1 MGNEKQ
7 LITRLIEKQ
16 NGGRF
21 MKNKTLFKMLS
32 VVLIV
37 FLIIPYLSFTATAL
51 DAYSEE
57 QLTEFENDDTTLPN
71 TSGSCFITN
80 VSSKRFLR
88 KTDSYVVTTSTFQD
102 IQDICWQFESIGNDR
117 FNICAAS
124 NSAYAL
130 YGIGSDVEIDIV
142 SGTPS
147 FYYAWTIEPA
157 VNGGFI
163 ITNCGGENVLC
174 YDGTTLSLV
183 YPRAPSDPDYDQTV
197 WEFVESDKHILFI
210 DHYYDMGFEARFS
223 PINSN
228 TKHLIQA
235 YENVVSE
242 RLLSIFG
249 LEVLST
255 YTSYTSRA
263 DSCKIETYGDN
274 LADACN
280 ENCAHN
286 NQYHTQSSTFRTS
299 ALRGSTISTT
309 SIWTG
314 HLLANNTRSNS
325 SSSHHSIIITPYII
339 RNLIPVDEYEEIIAM
354 QQTFTL
360 IHELSHQI
368 GAHDHYCYG
377 KDQNTGVCSN
387 AYCDTC
393 HPPATPRTSCIM
405 TERCDIST
413 CSDENMY
420 CFECRNI
427 IASHLEGHH

>member
-7 LITRLIEKQ
+7 LVTRLIEKQ

-80 VSSKRFLR
+80 VSSKRFLC
-88 KTDSYVVTTSTFQD
+88 KTDGYAVITSTFQYT
-102 IQDICWQFESIGNDR
+102 QDICWEFEYIGNNQFGIR
-117 FNICAAS
+117 SSS
-124 NSAYAL
+124 NPNYAL
-130 YGIGSDVEIDIV
+130 YGIGTDVEMDIMI
-142 SGTPS
+142 GTPS
-147 FYYAWTIEPA
+147 FYYTWTIEPA

-163 ITNCGGENVLC
+163 ITNRGGENVLC

-183 YPRAPSDPDYDQTV
+183 APRTPSNPDYDQTV
-197 WEFVESDKHILFI
+197 WEFVESNKYILFI

-286 NQYHTQSSTFRTS
+286 NQYHTQSSAFRTY

-314 HLLANNTRSNS
+314 HLLANGVRSNS
-325 SSSHHSIIITPYII
+325 HSSHHSIIITPWCTGSF
-339 RNLIPVDEYEEIIAM
+339 IPPNEYEERIAEEN
-354 QQTFTL
+354 TFDL

-368 GAHDHYCYG
+368 GAPDHYCYG
-377 KDQNTGVCSN
+377 KGSTGKCINSD
-387 AYCDTC
+387 CDTC
-393 HPPATPRTSCIM
+393 FNNMELRDCIM
-405 TERCDIST
+405 SSRED
-413 CSDENMY
+413 DMY
-420 CFECRNI
+420 CEDCINSI
-427 IASHLEGHH
+427 NQHLADHH